1 MKRPVVSFAF
11 ASTVS
16 LLFAGCA
23 PCEADGPSRTTLVAN
38 PVAAAKWETPSYRGK
53 AFWPLFAKLN
63 HTPDE
68 PGKPKVVAGSSVGL
82 EDLPLT
88 REYASEVRTHNGT
101 SGVAKY
107 RRARGFSGGPHDAKG
122 RRVFYFEIPESERHQ
137 GTYTLRHLFGPGYG
151 DYLYEG
157 DWSERRLW
165 NPVSGC
171 PFLIGVDESR
181 PCFCLDGLDRGD
193 KADFAAWR
201 AKHPDFIGF
210 SAMGEIDSDS
220 ANYRR
225 AMLGEGLA
233 KVEGAMRADFEKRF
247 GVWKDRYDFVSFM
260 RKCWQTEINF
270 HFGQDMF
277 WPLYCNNH
285 GLAHI
290 NAKLGAKGLQ
300 NEISSSQGSP
310 WSWSGAYT
318 RGASRQ
324 WGIPFTWYCATFYRG
339 FTRDAGPD
347 AKPVTG
353 DNMWPRNGVFTKK
366 RPAYRGASLSLTAR
380 QKYYGWL
387 IGAAMIQ
394 DEPWTML
401 SASATNGVPCPSPY
415 AKVFNDVFVRS
426 TKIERGAPL
435 TPIAL
440 LTPLTETT
448 SRGGYAAAVE
458 DKAGNE
464 LDPFSIPAF
473 LFTLTPVRET
483 SAKYPMC
490 QERRRK
496 GDEGC
501 LFNSPFGEIWD
512 VLTVDSG
519 LESGRMA
526 ETLKH
531 YPAAFLAGT
540 YRKGDLDVRA
550 LESYVRDGGTLFLS
564 CDYVEEGLVSADLAG
579 VDFVEEVERKGGGGQ
594 RNDKITCLTSGLRPS
609 TLCLRNA
616 YTLHAGRPRQGTRVL
631 YQDEKGVAVAWAHD
645 LGKGRVVTTAARR
658 SLPDALNEPC
668 KFGSDVFNARRLTLL
683 DGTAELT
690 LLRELLTTVQAET
703 IPVKVDGDIQWGVN
717 CVEGK
722 REEERGKSDGWL
734 VWLFNNKGI
743 AKFVGEPADVDQTK
757 TATVAL
763 SMRNVKE
770 PAAYVFRDA
779 DTGAV
784 LDPSAVKVGP
794 GDARFVTV
802 CRK

>member
-1 MKRPVVSFAF
+1 MKTDGAILVVGMLCLTQTF
-11 ASTVS
+11 
-16 LLFAGCA
+16 GCA
-23 PCEADGPSRTTLVAN
+23 RQGSAGSPRQHGLVAN
-38 PVAAAKWETPSYRGK
+38 PVATLKWETPSYRGK

-68 PGKPKVVAGSSVGL
+68 PGKPKVVANSSVGL
-82 EDLPLT
+82 ENLPLT
-88 REYASEVRTHNGT
+88 QEYASQLRTHNGT
-101 SGVAKY
+101 SGIAKY
-107 RRARGFSGGPHDAKG
+107 RRARGFSGGPHDARGK
-122 RRVFYFEIPESERHQ
+122 RIFYFEIPESERHQ
-137 GTYTLRHLFGPGYG
+137 GPYTLRHLFGPGYG
-151 DYLYEG
+151 DYLYED
-157 DWSERRLW
+157 DWTERRLW
-165 NPVSGC
+165 NPMKGS
-171 PFLIGVDESR
+171 PFLIGIDESR

-193 KADFAAWR
+193 KADFADWLS
-201 AKHPDFIGF
+201 KHPDFVGF

-225 AMLGEGLA
+225 AMLGEGLS
-233 KVEGAMRADFEKRF
+233 KVEGAMRDDFEKRF
-247 GVWKDRYDFVSFM
+247 GIWKDRYEFIPFM
-260 RKCWQTEINF
+260 RKCWQTEVNF
-270 HFGQDMF
+270 HFGQDRF

-324 WGIPFTWYCATFYRG
+324 WGIPFTWYCATYYRG

-347 AKPVTG
+347 ASPVTG
-353 DNMWPRNGVFTKK
+353 DNMWPRDGKFTKK
-366 RPAYRGASLSLTAR
+366 RPPYRGASLSLTAR

-401 SASATNGVPCPSPY
+401 SASATNGIPCPSPY

-426 TKIERGAPL
+426 TKIDRGAPL

-448 SRGGYAAAVE
+448 SRGGYAAAAE
-458 DKAGNE
+458 DAEGVQN
-464 LDPFSIPAF
+464 DPFSIPAY
-473 LFTLTPVRET
+473 LFTLTPVHET

-512 VLTVDSG
+512 VLTVDAG
-519 LESGRMA
+519 LETGRMA

-540 YRKGDLDVRA
+540 YRKGELDVPA
-550 LESYVRDGGTLFLS
+550 LEEYVKAGGTLFLS
-564 CDYVEEGLVSADLAG
+564 CDYVEEGLISADLAG
-579 VDFVEEVERKGGGGQ
+579 VDFGSEVKVKGEGEQ
-594 RNDKITCLTSGLRPS
+594 RNTPYCSS
-609 TLCLRNA
+609 TIQLHNA
-616 YTLHAGRPRQGTRVL
+616 YTLHPGRPHAGTCVL
-631 YQDEKGVAVAWAHD
+631 YQDENGVPVVWARE

-668 KFGSDVFNARRLTLL
+668 KFGSDAFNARRLTLL
-683 DGTAELT
+683 DGSAELGLLRT
-690 LLRELLTTVQAET
+690 LLEAVQSET
-703 IPVKVDGDIQWGVN
+703 IPVRVDGDIQWGVN
-717 CVEGK
+717 RTK
-722 REEERGKSDGWL
+722 DGCL
-734 VWLFNNKGI
+734 IWLFNNKGI
-743 AKFVGEPADVDQTK
+743 AKFVGEPEDVDPSK
-757 TATVAL
+757 TATVSLA
-763 SMRNVKE
+763 MRNVRDS
-770 PAAYVFRDA
+770 AAFAFRDA
-779 DTGAV
+779 DTDDT
-784 LDPSAVKVGP
+784 LDPSAVKVAP
-794 GDARFVTV
+794 GDVRFVTV
-802 CRK
+802 SRK